1 MFRAT
6 FFIDSNLLF
15 AMILERLVFGKLPDA
30 WSLLGSA
37 IIVGGA
43 VYVVMEKEKAKVA
56 DRAPGVTDN
65 PEGKAEEG
73 RKLND
78 PVDVEMDELDVRRVV

>member
-1 MFRAT
+1 
-6 FFIDSNLLF
+6 
-15 AMILERLVFGKLPDA
+15 MILERIVFGRLPDA

-43 VYVVMEKEKAKVA
+43 IYVVMEKEKAKGDA
-56 DRAPGVTDN
+56 TALGSSGN

-73 RKLND
+73 RKVD
-78 PVDVEMDELDVRRVV
+78 DSDVELDDLDGRRVV